1 MNKIPKYQIF
11 QFSQFKIRIE
21 KLLNINKSN
30 VVHKTIN

>member
-11 QFSQFKIRIE
+11 QFSQFKIRI
-21 KLLNINKSN
+21 KNLLNINKSN